1 MGPGYFIIAI
11 MGCADG
17 SAACTPLATVPTH
30 YASRESCSAAR
41 GEALVANSDLD
52 APNLVAECRSVTAPL
67 RKTVGVLQQVAAGDL
82 TVSLD
87 VDTTD

>member
-41 GEALVANSDLD
+41 GDALMANSDLD
-52 APNLVAECRSVTAPL
+52 APNLVAECRSMTAPL
-67 RKTVGVLQQVAAGDL
+67 SASQEKSRPMPADALRG
-82 TVSLD
+82 
-87 VDTTD
+87 